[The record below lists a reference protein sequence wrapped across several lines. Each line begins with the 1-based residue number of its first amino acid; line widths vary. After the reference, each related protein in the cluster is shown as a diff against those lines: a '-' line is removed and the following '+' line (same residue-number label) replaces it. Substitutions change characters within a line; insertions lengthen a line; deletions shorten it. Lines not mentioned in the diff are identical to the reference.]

1 MRTKIRTSRWMVAVV
16 AVGLVAGGSRAGAEI
31 VHLKGTLVP
40 QASTPT
46 PTGSGFATIDIDTV
60 ARSLVFRATYQGL
73 NNNVSASH
81 IHAQA
86 TANPYVFPTGANW
99 TTALNFSGVIPNSTG
114 PSAAPA
120 VFGPNT
126 YTPANLSTGFVTAQ
140 GGNANTAFDNFV
152 TFLRTGQAYFN
163 LHTSLNS
170 PTAGAG
176 NPGGSLGA
184 FFVQVPEIDPSAFG
198 SVLALVVG
206 SLGLVERR
214 AARLLAVKAAA

>member
-1 MRTKIRTSRWMVAVV
+1 MRTKIRTSRWIVAVV

-60 ARSLVFRATYQGL
+60 ARSLVFASTFTGL

-81 IHAQA
+81 IHAQS
-86 TANPYVFPTGANW
+86 TSNPYVFPTGANW
-99 TTALNFSGVIPNSTG
+99 TVALNFSGMPQATSGTYG
-114 PSAAPA
+114 P
-120 VFGPNT
+120 FT